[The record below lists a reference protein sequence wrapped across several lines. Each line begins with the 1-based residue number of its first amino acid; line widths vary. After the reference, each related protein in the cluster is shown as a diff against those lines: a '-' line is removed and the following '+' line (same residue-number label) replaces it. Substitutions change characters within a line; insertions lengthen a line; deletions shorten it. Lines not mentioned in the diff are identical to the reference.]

1 MLIKNAHVLSPHVT
15 EGFYD
20 IRVLDGKIAEVG
32 RAFRQKVNPF
42 GMLAGPM

>member
-15 EGFYD
+15 EGSM
-20 IRVLDGKIAEVG
+20 ILGSLTEKLPKWG